1 MDTRHTGE
9 FQLDA
14 RNVALSAVFAAAVAV
29 GTLAVSIPVGI
40 GYLNFGEVLIYTA
53 AFLFGPVVGAIAGG
67 VGAAAADVYLGF
79 TMWAPITFVLKGIEG
94 AIVGYLSGDS
104 TRSKVIAVAA
114 GAPIMI
120 VGYVAVVAYLEG
132 IPVAVASELPI
143 DILQAVA
150 GLVVAVPLTT
160 AVESRVPQLR

>member
-1 MDTRHTGE
+1 MNTTFAEE

-53 AFLFGPVVGAIAGG
+53 AFLFGPIVGALAGG
-67 VGAAAADVYLGF
+67 IGAAAADVYLGF
-79 TMWAPITFVLKGIEG
+79 TVFAPVTFLVKGAEG
-94 AIVGYLSGDS
+94 AIVGSLSGAS

-114 GAPIMI
+114 GAPVMI
-120 VGYVAVVAYLEG
+120 VGYVVVVAYFEG
-132 IPVAVASELPI
+132 LPVALASELPI
-143 DILQAVA
+143 DILQAVVGFA
-150 GLVVAVPLTT
+150 VALPLSK
-160 AVESRVPQLR
+160 AVESRIPQLQ

>member
-1 MDTRHTGE
+1 MDTRYAGE

-94 AIVGYLSGDS
+94 AIVGYLSGES
-104 TRSKVIAVAA
+104 TRSKVVAVVA
-114 GAPIMI
+114 GAPVMI

-143 DILQAVA
+143 DVLQAVA
-150 GLVVAVPLTT
+150 GLVIAVPLTT